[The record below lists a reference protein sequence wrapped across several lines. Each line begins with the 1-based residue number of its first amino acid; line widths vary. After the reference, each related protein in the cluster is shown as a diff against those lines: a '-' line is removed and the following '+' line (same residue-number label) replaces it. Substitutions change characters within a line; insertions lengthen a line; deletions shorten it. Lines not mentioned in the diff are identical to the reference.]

1 VAELIKFFGLALSV
15 LLPLVNPLGDAL
27 VFLGLV
33 GTAPHAV
40 YHALAR
46 KIAISTTLFLLTIEL
61 VGTVI
66 LKSSG
71 ISLPAIQVSGGLVL
85 VAMGWNL
92 LSLNEP
98 KTKEA
103 QPKLDAPVLGSLE
116 RKIFYPFTFPMTTG
130 PGSIVVIVTLSAYAA
145 FRRGLPDIAA
155 LLGIALAVVCL
166 SIAVYFCYRHAPTIA
181 AHVSSAHSILRLMTC
196 VSLCIVV
203 QITWNGF
210 EAVLKTALQPK

>member
-1 VAELIKFFGLALSV
+1 VAELIKFFGLSLSV

-27 VFLGLV
+27 VFLGHV
-33 GTAPHAV
+33 GTAPHDV
-40 YHALAR
+40 YRALAR

-61 VGTVI
+61 VGTVM
-66 LKSSG
+66 LKFSG

-92 LSLNEP
+92 LSQNEP
-98 KTKEA
+98 KAKEA
-103 QPKLDAPVLGSLE
+103 QPKLDAPALGSLE

-130 PGSIVVIVTLSAYAA
+130 PGSIVVIVTLSAYASI
-145 FRRGLPDIAA
+145 RGGLPDIAA

-166 SIAVYFCYRHAPTIA
+166 SVAVYFCYRHAPTIA
-181 AHVSSAHSILRLMTC
+181 AHVSSAHGILRLMTC

-203 QITWNGF
+203 QITWNGV
-210 EAVLKTALQPK
+210 EAALKTALQPK